1 MRYAPCWKAVNIS
14 AATSVEQVPN
24 RYIDRHVILI
34 TVDGAIFCIVKT
46 DMRLAMQLAII
57 IIFTFAFLLTAS
69 SADDLLELSCVTD
82 AQCTQYERGR
92 CREEHCVCT
101 APEDGHRVPCKP
113 KDKKLSNIVGG
124 PCTEDHLCMPPHSVC
139 DIKWDMCFCTA
150 DHIPSEDKRRC
161 LPSKVALNKSC
172 ELSSQCQQTDKFA
185 VCQEPEKTCQC
196 KPNFEQHLGKCL
208 ARLGE
213 LSRELSRTQ
222 AFRIYNTFYVI
233 PFIKQICRVPRI
245 ISAMLRMQFV

>member
-14 AATSVEQVPN
+14 AATSVEQVPS

-34 TVDGAIFCIVKT
+34 TVNGAIFCIVKT

-222 AFRIYNTFYVI
+222 AFRIHI
-233 PFIKQICRVPRI
+233 
-245 ISAMLRMQFV
+245 